1 MIKVNRKLKKQF
13 GDITKLQDKIN
24 QELTAD
30 SNGNVSVDQLK
41 DFVISLCAQ
50 DMIDKKLSKRDIEG
64 FLSAFSYNAYGATNV
79 KQISEMIF
87 TRDDLISDKLAERK
101 WANPPPT
108 DCNKDFQIE
117 GIQEKDSHNHRIRA
131 ILNEIE
137 DKVFCDGKVKMYSI
151 FRKFD
156 KDCDGYVT
164 YDDFEKCLQ
173 QIQVPASKQEISQ
186 VMKLLDKKNI
196 GYLNYSDFS
205 QVFSPTMSRNLV
217 NIQQNDTYFNNV

>member
-1 MIKVNRKLKKQF
+1 
-13 GDITKLQDKIN
+13 
-24 QELTAD
+24 
-30 SNGNVSVDQLK
+30 
-41 DFVISLCAQ
+41 
-50 DMIDKKLSKRDIEG
+50 
-64 FLSAFSYNAYGATNV
+64 
-79 KQISEMIF
+79 
-87 TRDDLISDKLAERK
+87 
-101 WANPPPT
+101 
-108 DCNKDFQIE
+108 
-117 GIQEKDSHNHRIRA
+117 
-131 ILNEIE
+131 
-137 DKVFCDGKVKMYSI
+137 MYSI